1 MPAEAAGAS
10 GAARSAEASVPVA
23 AGPAPD
29 PSGASPASPD
39 AGLAHVAAVSFLAAR
54 ATPSGGFWITLAGG
68 AALARAGERLGAR
81 RGYGASIAAM
91 LQSVAMIG
99 PARLGVPLTQALSA
113 PLLGRME
120 ADGRGTLPQVLV
132 CALIRTVQNILGAAF
147 FIGIVTGLEA
157 YAASYDVL
165 FTRVLPL
172 PSGSQAALIA
182 TAAGLLAWS
191 AFGSTIQVLVYRRG
205 LARWD
210 READLGDV
218 ASGPARRPIPSAAE
232 PPPVPGADARP
243 HRFDPR
249 AVTLATAV
257 AFGLLLTSTAW
268 PLVAAVAA
276 WLAVASVVAARADRD
291 VLPAGL
297 ILAAILAAS
306 GFLFTVI
313 GGLGLD
319 LALRRGA
326 RAGLLVL
333 VATWLRAAAGS
344 EGLREVGRRSLRR
357 LRALPAVN
365 EAQHALDELG
375 ATPRLAA
382 AGRAL
387 FASLRPVR
395 KRPLP
400 VADAVLGWV
409 RLEADRFRAAG
420 PTQAA
425 RVHLRPRDVALVAL
439 SAIPVAALL
448 AGA

>member
-10 GAARSAEASVPVA
+10 GAARSAEAPA
-23 AGPAPD
+23 PAPD
-29 PSGASPASPD
+29 PSAASPD
-39 AGLAHVAAVSFLAAR
+39 SGLAHVAAVSFLAAR

-68 AALARAGERLGAR
+68 TALARAGERLGAR

-120 ADGRGTLPQVLV
+120 AEGRGTLPQVLV
-132 CALIRTVQNILGAAF
+132 CALIRMVQNVLGAAF
-147 FIGIVTGLEA
+147 FIGIVTGLDA
-157 YAASYDVL
+157 YAASYDAVL
-165 FTRVLPL
+165 TRVLPL
-172 PSGSQAALIA
+172 PSGSEAALIA
-182 TAAGLLAWS
+182 TAVGLLAWS
-191 AFGSTIQVLVYRRG
+191 AFGSTVQVLVYRRG

-210 READLGDV
+210 GPASLGDV
-218 ASGPARRPIPSAAE
+218 GAA
-232 PPPVPGADARP
+232 PPPPAEGEAALAAAGDDARP

-249 AVTLATAV
+249 AVTLAAAV

-268 PLVAAVAA
+268 PLIAAVAA
-276 WLAVASVVAARADRD
+276 WLAVASIVAARADRD

-297 ILAAILAAS
+297 ILAAIFAAS
-306 GFLFTVI
+306 GFFFTVV

-357 LRALPAVN
+357 LRALPAVD

-375 ATPRLAA
+375 ATPRLAD

-425 RVHLRPRDVALVAL
+425 RVRLRPRDVVLVAL
-439 SAIPVAALL
+439 AALP
-448 AGA
+448 AAAFVGGG